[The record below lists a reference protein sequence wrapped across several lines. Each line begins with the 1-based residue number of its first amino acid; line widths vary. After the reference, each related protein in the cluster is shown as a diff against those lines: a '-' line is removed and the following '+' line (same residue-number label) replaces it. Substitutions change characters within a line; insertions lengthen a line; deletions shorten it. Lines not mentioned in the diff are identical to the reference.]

1 MIKSII
7 FDLGNVLIFFDWKI
21 AERKLNQ
28 IQENAGN
35 LCTELLKTEK
45 EFILL
50 LETGRISERE
60 FLNTI
65 KKKIKLEISNEL
77 LALIFSDIFWEN
89 TELVEKLSVLKN
101 SKKLYLLSN
110 TNFIHRKYGWGKY
123 KFLNLFDRLFLSY
136 ELGYV
141 KPSKEIYDLV
151 LNEIKMKPSEIL
163 YIDDISAYTESAKE
177 LGWNVINFK
186 SNQDLFLKFRDFGIE
201 L

>member
-35 LCTELLKTEK
+35 LCTKLLKTNRDLI
-45 EFILL
+45 FS
-50 LETGRISERE
+50 LETGRISEKE
-60 FLNTI
+60 FLNVI
-65 KKKIKLEISNEL
+65 KKKIQLEISDEI

-89 TELVEKLSVLKN
+89 TELVEKLSILKN
-101 SKKLYLLSN
+101 SKKLYCLSN

-123 KFLNLFDRLFLSY
+123 GFLRLFDKLFLSY

-141 KPSKEIYDLV
+141 KPSKEIYNLV
-151 LNEIKMKPSEIL
+151 SNEIKMKPSEIL
-163 YIDDISAYTESAKE
+163 YIDDISEYTESAKE

-186 SNQDLFLKFRDFGIE
+186 SNQDLFLKLRDFGIG

>member
-35 LCTELLKTEK
+35 LCTKLLKTNRDLI
-45 EFILL
+45 FS
-50 LETGRISERE
+50 LETGRISEKE
-60 FLNTI
+60 FLNVI
-65 KKKIKLEISNEL
+65 KKKIQLEISDEI

-89 TELVEKLSVLKN
+89 TELVEKLSILKN

-123 KFLNLFDRLFLSY
+123 GFLRLFDKLFLSY

-141 KPSKEIYDLV
+141 KPSKEIYNLV
-151 LNEIKMKPSEIL
+151 SNEIKMKPSEIL
-163 YIDDISAYTESAKE
+163 YIDDISEYTESAKE

-186 SNQDLFLKFRDFGIE
+186 SNQDLFLKLRDFGIE

>member
-7 FDLGNVLIFFDWKI
+7 FDLGNVLLFFDWKI

-35 LCTELLKTEK
+35 LCTKLLKTNRDLI
-45 EFILL
+45 FS
-50 LETGRISERE
+50 LETGRISEKE
-60 FLNTI
+60 FLNVI
-65 KKKIKLEISNEL
+65 KKKIQLEISDEI

-89 TELVEKLSVLKN
+89 TELVEKLSILKN

-110 TNFIHRKYGWGKY
+110 TNFMHRKYGWGKY
-123 KFLNLFDRLFLSY
+123 GFLRLFDKLFLSY

-141 KPSKEIYDLV
+141 KPSKEIYNLV
-151 LNEIKMKPSEIL
+151 SNEIKMKPSEIL
-163 YIDDISAYTESAKE
+163 YIDDISEYTESAKE

-186 SNQDLFLKFRDFGIE
+186 SNQDLFLKLRDFGIE

>member
-35 LCTELLKTEK
+35 LCTKLLKTNRDLI
-45 EFILL
+45 FS
-50 LETGRISERE
+50 LETGRISEKE
-60 FLNTI
+60 FLNVI
-65 KKKIKLEISNEL
+65 KKKIQLEISDEI

-89 TELVEKLSVLKN
+89 TELVEKLSILKN

-123 KFLNLFDRLFLSY
+123 GFLRLFDKLFLSY

-141 KPSKEIYDLV
+141 KPSKEIYNLV
-151 LNEIKMKPSEIL
+151 SNEIKMKPSETL
-163 YIDDISAYTESAKE
+163 YIDDISEYTESAKE

-186 SNQDLFLKFRDFGIE
+186 SNQDLFLNLRDFGIE

>member
-35 LCTELLKTEK
+35 LCTKLLKTEK
-45 EFILL
+45 EFILS

-60 FLNTI
+60 FLNMI
-65 KKKIKLEISNEL
+65 KKKIKLEICDEL

-89 TELVEKLSVLKN
+89 TELVEKLSILKN

-123 KFLNLFDRLFLSY
+123 GFLRLFDKLFLSY

-141 KPSKEIYDLV
+141 KPSKEIYKLV
-151 LNEIKMKPSEIL
+151 SNEIKMKPSEIL
-163 YIDDISAYTESAKE
+163 YIDDISEYTDSAKE

-186 SNQDLFLKFRDFGIE
+186 SNQDLFLKLRDFGIE